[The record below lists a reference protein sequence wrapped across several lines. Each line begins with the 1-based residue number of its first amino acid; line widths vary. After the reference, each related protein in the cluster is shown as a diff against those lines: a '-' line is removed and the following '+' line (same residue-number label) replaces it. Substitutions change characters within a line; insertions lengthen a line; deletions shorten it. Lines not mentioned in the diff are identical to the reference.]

1 MRENSTKSEERRDKH
16 PGRPRI
22 GRRKM
27 LTGLAL
33 GGVAGLSLLGKGVAQ
48 TPSPG
53 GTPAAPGGDEFRKQL
68 NASPLLLETR
78 VERLTGVITPNN
90 AHFVRSHNMIPTI
103 DAKAWRLNIVGA
115 VKNPRTYTLDDLKKM
130 PRAVVTC
137 FIECSGNSRSFF
149 QPKATG
155 AQWVNGAISVA
166 EWAGVR
172 LATLLEDAGLKPEA
186 VDIVSIGGDSGQ
198 VYHAIPRAKALDPDT
213 IVAYS
218 QNGSPLTRENGY
230 PVRLVVPGWTG
241 ISHTKW
247 LIQIEAVD
255 HPFVGFYNNRYYVFE
270 TPGLPKTPVQAAGV
284 KSFITQPT
292 PNAQLPAGQ
301 PVTITGFAYSGQ
313 SPIKQVEISIDG
325 GETYVAAEMV
335 SPVQKWAWVRWQY
348 SWTPQERGM
357 ADLRSRATDQ
367 AGNVQPVAVPW
378 NRYGYGYNAIQSVK
392 VQVV

>member
-1 MRENSTKSEERRDKH
+1 MDVDPTESEERQDK
-16 PGRPRI
+16 RSSRLRFPR
-22 GRRKM
+22 RRV
-27 LTGLAL
+27 LAGLAL
-33 GGVAGLSLLGKGVAQ
+33 GSVAGLSLVGKGVAQ
-48 TPSPG
+48 TPPPG
-53 GTPAAPGGDEFRKQL
+53 GPPTTPGEDEFRKQL
-68 NASPLLLETR
+68 NSSPLLLETR

-90 AHFVRSHNMIPTI
+90 AHFVRSHFTIPTI
-103 DAKAWRLNIVGA
+103 DAKTWRLNIVGA
-115 VKNPRTYTLDDLKKM
+115 VKKPRTYTLDDLKKM

-137 FIECSGNSRSFF
+137 FIECSGNTRGLF

-155 AQWVNGAISVA
+155 AQWGNGAISVA

-292 PNAQLPAGQ
+292 ANAQLLAGQ

-313 SPIKQVEISIDG
+313 APIKQVDISVDG
-325 GETYVAAEMV
+325 GATYVMAELV
-335 SPVQKWAWVRWQY
+335 SPVQKWSWVRWQY
-348 SWTPQERGM
+348 SWTPQQRGT

-367 AGNVQPVAVPW
+367 AGNVQPVTVPW